1 MDVGEAVVAAL
12 KFESEFFVINAQ
24 EVEDTGVE
32 VVDAHGIFGDVVGV
46 VIGFADRL
54 AGFNAASGKP
64 H

>member
-32 VVDAHGIFGDVVGV
+32 VMNAYGIFGDVVGV
-46 VIGFADRL
+46 VVGFADGL
-54 AGFNAASGKP
+54 AGLDAASCEP